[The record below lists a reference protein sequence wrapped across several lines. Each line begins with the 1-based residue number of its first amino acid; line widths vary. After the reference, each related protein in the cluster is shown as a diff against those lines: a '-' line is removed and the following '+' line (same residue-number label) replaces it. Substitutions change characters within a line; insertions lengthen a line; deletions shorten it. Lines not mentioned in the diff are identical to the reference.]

1 MDVNRKCLLRPLRK
15 IKGGREGG
23 NLSMKKKIVSLLL
36 AASMV
41 ATLGACGSSKS
52 NDSAKTETKASS
64 DAAAE
69 DPVQTL
75 IKNTKGT
82 VKLTLWVSETDA
94 YQKVMKEIVDN
105 FKNEYKDV
113 DFDITIGSESEA
125 NTKDDLL
132 KDVESGAD
140 VFAFADD
147 QINELVKAGALQEV
161 SQTYTYD
168 PKEVDTD
175 ASINSATVDGKL
187 YAYPMTASNG
197 YFLYYDKSV
206 IPDEDAGSLDKILA
220 DCDKAG
226 KTFGMDLS
234 NAWYLYSFFKGAGL
248 EATLN
253 DDGKTTDCNWNSK
266 DNDPTGAQVADAITT
281 AAKDKAFKNLGND
294 DQMSAIKDGT
304 MAACVNGTWSSGTV
318 SDAWGDNLGAA
329 KLPTFTC
336 NGKQV
341 QMGSFKGFKHIG
353 VNAYSK
359 QPGWAM
365 LLAEYITNADNQKKI
380 YDATGEGPAN
390 KADLEAASSPALNAL
405 NAQGDYASLQRV
417 GANFWT
423 PANSLGQSLAEGK
436 YSDAQK
442 LLDDAVKGITAE
454 VK

>member
-1 MDVNRKCLLRPLRK
+1 MLIKALK

-52 NDSAKTETKASS
+52 TDSSSKADTSAS
-64 DAAAE
+64 ADSNASAE

-75 IKNTKGT
+75 IKNTSGT

-161 SQTYTYD
+161 SKTYTYD
-168 PKEVDTD
+168 PKEVDLD
-175 ASINSATVDGKL
+175 AAVDSATVDGKL

-226 KTFGMDLS
+226 KTFGMELS

>member
-1 MDVNRKCLLRPLRK
+1 
-15 IKGGREGG
+15 
-23 NLSMKKKIVSLLL
+23 MKKRLVSLLL

-41 ATLGACGSSKS
+41 ASLAACGSTASKS
-52 NDSAKTETKASS
+52 SSSKSSSSSASKSS
-64 DAAAE
+64 SSAE

-82 VKLTLWVSETDA
+82 VDLTLWVSETDA

-105 FKNEYKDV
+105 FKNQYKDV
-113 DFDITIGSESEA
+113 DFNITIGSESEA

-168 PKEVDTD
+168 PKEVDLD
-175 ASINSATVDGKL
+175 AAVGSDTVDGEL
-187 YAYPMTASNG
+187 YAYHMTASNG

-226 KTFGMDLS
+226 KTFGMELS

-266 DNDPTGAQVADAITT
+266 DNNPTGAQVAEAITA
-281 AAKDKAFKNLGND
+281 AAKNKAFKNLGND

-318 SDAWGDNLGAA
+318 SDAWGKNLGAA

-341 QMGSFKGFKHIG
+341 QIGSFKGFKHIG

-359 QPGWAM
+359 QTGWAM

-405 NAQGDYASLQRV
+405 NAQRDYASLQRV

-423 PANSLGQSLAEGK
+423 PANSLGQSLVEGK

>member
-161 SQTYTYD
+161 SKTYTYD
-168 PKEVDTD
+168 PKEVDLD
-175 ASINSATVDGKL
+175 AAVDSATVDGKL

-294 DQMSAIKDGT
+294 DQMSA
-304 MAACVNGTWSSGTV
+304 M
-318 SDAWGDNLGAA
+318 
-329 KLPTFTC
+329 
-336 NGKQV
+336 
-341 QMGSFKGFKHIG
+341 
-353 VNAYSK
+353 
-359 QPGWAM
+359 
-365 LLAEYITNADNQKKI
+365 
-380 YDATGEGPAN
+380 
-390 KADLEAASSPALNAL
+390 
-405 NAQGDYASLQRV
+405 
-417 GANFWT
+417 
-423 PANSLGQSLAEGK
+423 
-436 YSDAQK
+436 
-442 LLDDAVKGITAE
+442 
-454 VK
+454 

>member
-1 MDVNRKCLLRPLRK
+1 
-15 IKGGREGG
+15 
-23 NLSMKKKIVSLLL
+23 MKKKLVSLLL

-41 ATLGACGSSKS
+41 ASLAACGSTASKS
-52 NDSAKTETKASS
+52 SSSKSSSSSASKSS
-64 DAAAE
+64 SSAE

-82 VKLTLWVSETDA
+82 VDLTLWVSETDA

-113 DFDITIGSESEA
+113 DFNITIGSESEA

-168 PKEVDTD
+168 PKEVDLD
-175 ASINSATVDGKL
+175 AAVNSATVDGKL

-206 IPDEDAGSLDKILA
+206 IPDEDAGSLDKILE
-220 DCDKAG
+220 DCQKAG
-226 KTFGMDLS
+226 KTFGMELS

-266 DNDPTGAQVADAITT
+266 DNNPTGAQVAEAITA
-281 AAKDKAFKNLGND
+281 AAKNKAFKNLGND

-318 SDAWGDNLGAA
+318 SDAWGKNLGAA

-359 QPGWAM
+359 QTGWAM

-442 LLDDAVKGITAE
+442 LLDDAVKGITAA